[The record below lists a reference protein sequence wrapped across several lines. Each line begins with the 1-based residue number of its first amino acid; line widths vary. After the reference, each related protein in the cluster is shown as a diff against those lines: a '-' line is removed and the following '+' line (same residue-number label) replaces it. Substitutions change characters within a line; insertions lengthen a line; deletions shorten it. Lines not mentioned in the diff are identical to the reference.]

1 MKRTEK
7 EYHEEY
13 YAGLGSVPDE
23 RLQVQTE
30 GFWEALDQN
39 PIGDLYR
46 CLLDKMGDPKGAFI
60 LDYGCGSGQIG
71 VFFARL
77 GARVRGFDVSE
88 RAVAL
93 ANRRAAVNGVQ
104 DRASFQAMDS
114 RSLAYRTGIFDVIVG
129 RWVLHHL
136 EKSELTVCA
145 QEMARVLK
153 RGGKAFFIE
162 PLGDNCLIEFVRRH
176 PSWYARA
183 EAYRSDRESTMRRT
197 DILLMGSA
205 FRNVFIHEFHLL
217 AMLKRVIG
225 SRKVRDVLKAADAAL
240 FLVFPSL
247 KRYCGECVIEFWK

>member
-7 EYHEEY
+7 EYHDEH
-13 YAGLGSVPDE
+13 YAGLCAVPDE
-23 RLQVQTE
+23 HLLVQTE

-46 CLLDKMGDPKGAFI
+46 CLLERMGDPKGAFI

-77 GARVRGFDVSE
+77 GARVKGFDVSE

-114 RSLAYRTGIFDVIVG
+114 RSLAYRAEIFDVIVG
-129 RWVLHHL
+129 RWILHHL
-136 EKSELTVCA
+136 EKSELRTCA

-153 RGGKAFFIE
+153 KGGKAFFIE
-162 PLGDNCLIEFVRRH
+162 PLGDNVFIEIVRRH
-176 PSWYARA
+176 PSWYARG
-183 EAYRSDRESTMRRT
+183 ETYRSDRESTMKRD
-197 DILLMGSA
+197 DIFLMGSA
-205 FRNVFIHEFHLL
+205 FGNVWIHEFHLL
-217 AMLKRVIG
+217 AMLKRVIR
-225 SRKVRDVLKAADAAL
+225 SRKVRDVLKAADEAL
-240 FLVFPSL
+240 FVAFPSL